1 MATRKTRRIAHIDNK
16 GIGSV
21 IKQPTPQPKPGQVL
35 LRVRAAALSPGTE
48 LGVAK
53 QLRAGTLVNPD
64 WSQCV
69 GYQNAGEVIEVGR
82 GVKQFKKG
90 DRVASFGGGY
100 SYISD
105 FAVVPQNLCCK
116 LPDKVSFVDASYGN
130 VMLTGLHAVR
140 RAQPQFGEN
149 MLIVGLGI
157 VGQFAAQFAR
167 FAGQYVMGWDTLP
180 MRLKL
185 AKQCGA
191 LATVNVKRKDAPA
204 EAKTFTNGFG
214 FDHAIMAIGG
224 DGTEALG
231 TVSSVMKRTDDG
243 HNMGSLVL
251 VGGLT
256 ANIRGGSGFG
266 NMDLRSS
273 ARSGAGYHDEAW
285 EHGKRDYEPVFMR
298 WTTRTNHALA
308 LDLIARGI
316 VNVKPLTTHKLPI
329 SKFGEAIDMHIDEP
343 GKALGTV
350 FVMD

>member
-1 MATRKTRRIAHIDNK
+1 MAKRKTRRIAHIDHQ

-21 IKQPTPQPKPGQVL
+21 IKEPTPDPKPGQVL

-48 LGVAK
+48 LGVAR
-53 QLRAGTLVNPD
+53 QLRAGTLVDPN
-64 WSQCV
+64 WSQRV

-90 DRVASFGGGY
+90 DRVAAFGGGY

-149 MLIVGLGI
+149 MLVVGLGI

-180 MRLKL
+180 MRLKI
-185 AKQCGA
+185 AKQCGT
-191 LATVNVKRKDAPA
+191 LAAVNVKRKDAAA
-204 EAKTFTNGFG
+204 ESATFTHGYG

-224 DGTEALG
+224 EGTEALK
-231 TVSSVMKRTDDG
+231 TVATVMKCTDDG
-243 HNMGSLVL
+243 HQMGSLIL
-251 VGGLT
+251 VGGMFAT
-256 ANIRGGSGFG
+256 IRGGAGFG

-298 WTTRTNHALA
+298 WTTRTNLALA

-316 VNVKPLTTHKLPI
+316 VHVKPLTTHKLPI
-329 SKFGEAIDMHIDEP
+329 DKFAQAIDMHLDDP